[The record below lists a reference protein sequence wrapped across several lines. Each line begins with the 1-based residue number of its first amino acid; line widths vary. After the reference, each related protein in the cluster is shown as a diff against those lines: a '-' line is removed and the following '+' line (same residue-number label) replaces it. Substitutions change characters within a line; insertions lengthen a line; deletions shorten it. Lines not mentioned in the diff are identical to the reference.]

1 MQQRILTHMQF
12 FLPRRWFGAVGDTRS
27 AKRRSTLGKT
37 KIPGHSHNSRGFVRA
52 HAHSHTGACGRMR
65 EALDIRDLEAPVL
78 LNLYKIA
85 HYELAVDKWDNFAL
99 AILESGHF

>member
-1 MQQRILTHMQF
+1 
-12 FLPRRWFGAVGDTRS
+12 
-27 AKRRSTLGKT
+27 
-37 KIPGHSHNSRGFVRA
+37 
-52 HAHSHTGACGRMR
+52 MR
-65 EALDIRDLEAPVL
+65 EALDIGDLEARVL